1 MAATAGTATLRI
13 GRLLAALAHA
23 PGELPAL
30 IRLAGR
36 YHSARRALS
45 AVARS
50 GALAPRALHPVAG
63 GALT

>member
-1 MAATAGTATLRI
+1 MAAAAGTATLRI
-13 GRLLAALAHA
+13 GRLLAALARA

-36 YHSARRALS
+36 YGSARRTLS

-50 GALAPRALHPVAG
+50 GALPPQTLHPMAG